1 VWLTNPFFLYRLRT
15 SFWFRCI
22 VCFLVRKES
31 AEGESEAMHVA
42 DFQVIATKVRNAI
55 ISHLL
60 IGIAH
65 SVCRHS
71 FTEPPAID

>member
-1 VWLTNPFFLYRLRT
+1 
-15 SFWFRCI
+15 
-22 VCFLVRKES
+22 VRKES